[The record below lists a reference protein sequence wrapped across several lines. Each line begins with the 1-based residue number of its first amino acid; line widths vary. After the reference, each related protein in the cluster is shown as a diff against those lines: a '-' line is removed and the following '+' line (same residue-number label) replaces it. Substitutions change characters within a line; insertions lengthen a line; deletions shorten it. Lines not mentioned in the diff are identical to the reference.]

1 LKTVLRVSTTR
12 ILLMLAIT
20 WTALVIFP
28 GQSEPIKL
36 AGLAFVA
43 TLLIWRGWA
52 LSWAASAVLSGT
64 AVVAVVVGLLAL
76 EPNVAFLGSL
86 ARAQGVLAILAVTA
100 LAGAAT
106 SLDAQQR
113 LGVYRL
119 VALLGGLVAVYALLQ
134 FVGLDPVAWV
144 GVADSRPA
152 ATLSNP
158 TTLAGWLVLLLP
170 ISAALALTDAARRRW
185 WLGLLVL
192 QFLALLTTG
201 SRSAVLALLGVGTV
215 LGLLLDARHWHRG
228 VVVLVCALGL
238 GVLLAALRPA
248 SLHDRAELWQAAA
261 HTLVHAPQIVD
272 LHGQSD
278 TLTGLRPWLG
288 YGPDQQRPALAA
300 ARTQSSFGR
309 PESQSWDADRAHQWL
324 LDRALEMGLAGI
336 LAGLLL
342 TGLVVRACLRSW
354 RSTDIDIRLEAYAL
368 AIALGAWLLHLQASF
383 ALTGDRTLAWV
394 WIGFALA
401 LGREAGGQL
410 SATAAPQSA
419 KQLWLSRLLRSVSA
433 VVLLSGALAA
443 IGLLP
448 SALLAQWAPAL
459 TAEQRYVAGQNH
471 YLRALSSAE
480 PAAAAQ
486 AMTDSAQAFEQALAL
501 RRFDRDAAFGAAS
514 AWAEAAAAGASPSPL
529 PRAQHWVDRLSA
541 IAADDPRLPPIRSRI
556 AEVASRTSSD

>member
-1 LKTVLRVSTTR
+1 MVY
-12 ILLMLAIT
+12 
-20 WTALVIFP
+20 P

-43 TLLIWRGWA
+43 AILALRAGWA
-52 LSWAASAVLSGT
+52 LSWASSAVLSGSF
-64 AVVAVVVGLLAL
+64 VVAAIMGLLAL
-76 EPNVAFLGSL
+76 EPNVALLGSF
-86 ARAQGVLAILAVTA
+86 ARAQGVLAVLALTA

-113 LGVYRL
+113 VGVYR
-119 VALLGGLVAVYALLQ
+119 VAGMLGGVVAVYALLQ
-134 FVGLDPVAWV
+134 FVGLDPIAWV
-144 GVADSRPA
+144 GVAESRPA

-170 ISAALALTDAARRRW
+170 MTAALALTDAARRRW
-185 WLGLLVL
+185 WLLLLVL

-201 SRSAVLALLGVGTV
+201 SRSAVLALVGVATV

-248 SLHDRAELWQAAA
+248 SLQDRAELWQAAA
-261 HTLVHAPQIVD
+261 HTLVHAPKIVD
-272 LHGQSD
+272 LQGDQD
-278 TLTGLRPWLG
+278 NVAALRPYLG

-300 ARTQSSFGR
+300 ARAESTFGR
-309 PESQSWDADRAHQWL
+309 PESQAWDADRAHQWL
-324 LDRALEMGLAGI
+324 LDRALEMGIAGI

-342 TGLVVRACLRSW
+342 TGFVVRAFVLSW
-354 RSTDIDIRLEAYAL
+354 RSSDIDIRLEAYAL

-383 ALTGDRTLAWV
+383 ALTGDRTLAWL

-401 LGREAGGQL
+401 LGREAVGPLLPVGQT
-410 SATAAPQSA
+410 SSA
-419 KQLWLSRLLRSVSA
+419 KKLWLSRLLRGA
-433 VVLLSGALAA
+433 CAGVLLVGATAA

-448 SALLAQWAPAL
+448 NSMLEKLAPAL
-459 TAEQRYVAGQNH
+459 RGEQHFYAGQKH
-471 YLRALSSAE
+471 YLRAVAATD

-486 AMTDSAQAFEQALAL
+486 ALSESAQAFERAVVL

-514 AWAEAAAAGASPSPL
+514 AWTEAAAAGATPSPL
-529 PRAQHWVDRLSA
+529 PRAQHWVDRLTA
-541 IAADDPRLPPIRSRI
+541 IAADDPRLPPIRARI
-556 AEVASRTSSD
+556 AQLGGVPTP

>member
-1 LKTVLRVSTTR
+1 LKLVLRVSTTR
-12 ILLMLAIT
+12 ILLILAIA
-20 WTALVIFP
+20 WTALVVYP

-43 TLLIWRGWA
+43 AILALRAGWA
-52 LSWAASAVLSGT
+52 LSWASSAVLSGSF
-64 AVVAVVVGLLAL
+64 VVAAIMGLLAL
-76 EPNVAFLGSL
+76 EPNVALLGSF
-86 ARAQGVLAILAVTA
+86 ARAQGVLAVLALTA

-113 LGVYRL
+113 VGVYR
-119 VALLGGLVAVYALLQ
+119 VAGMLGGVVAVYALLQ
-134 FVGLDPVAWV
+134 FVGLDPIAPV
-144 GVADSRPA
+144 GVAESRPA

-170 ISAALALTDAARRRW
+170 MTAALALTDAARRRG
-185 WLGLLVL
+185 WLLLLVL

-201 SRSAVLALLGVGTV
+201 SRSAVLALVGVATV

-248 SLHDRAELWQAAA
+248 SLQDRAELWQAAA
-261 HTLVHAPQIVD
+261 HTLVHAPKIVD
-272 LHGQSD
+272 LQGDQD
-278 TLTGLRPWLG
+278 NVAALRPYLG

-300 ARTQSSFGR
+300 ARAESTFGR
-309 PESQSWDADRAHQWL
+309 PESQAWDADRAHQWL
-324 LDRALEMGLAGI
+324 LDRALEMGIAGI

-342 TGLVVRACLRSW
+342 TGFVVRAFVLSW
-354 RSTDIDIRLEAYAL
+354 RSSDIDIRLEAYAL

-383 ALTGDRTLAWV
+383 ALTGDRTLAWL

-401 LGREAGGQL
+401 LGREAVGPLLPVGQT
-410 SATAAPQSA
+410 SSA
-419 KQLWLSRLLRSVSA
+419 KKLWLSRLLRGA
-433 VVLLSGALAA
+433 CAGVLLVGATAA

-448 SALLAQWAPAL
+448 NSMLEKLAPAL
-459 TAEQRYVAGQNH
+459 RGEQHFYAGQKH
-471 YLRALSSAE
+471 YLRAVAATD

-486 AMTDSAQAFEQALAL
+486 ALSESAQAFERAVVL

-514 AWAEAAAAGASPSPL
+514 AWTEAAAAGATPSPL
-529 PRAQHWVDRLSA
+529 PRAQHWVDRLTA
-541 IAADDPRLPPIRSRI
+541 IAADDPRLPPIRARI
-556 AEVASRTSSD
+556 AQLGGVPTP